1 MVRGSLEALVAARRQ
16 KRGKDRERGE
26 GSLTKDKLLLLWFNW
41 QLTFA
46 LCSRVNWKLQGSA
59 YARAQKTLSLC
70 TEPQEGLSLG
80 LRVMEARWPR
90 QTSLW
95 AWIRGVHMQSEGL
108 ISDIPSHILRWYYS
122 GPLDRTDP
130 VLQWKVC
137 LQALDGARHTWVW
150 SQLGHFTTS
159 WPWPNDLTFLITWD
173 KNDTDLVYVT
183 VVSNEMPCMQGLLL
197 TYF

>member
-1 MVRGSLEALVAARRQ
+1 MVRGSLEALVAERRQ

-95 AWIRGVHMQSEGL
+95 AWIGGGPHAVRGAHLWYPFTHLALILLRTPWQDRPCSAVKSMSAGFGWSSPHLGL
-108 ISDIPSHILRWYYS
+108 ISAWPLYNFMTLTKWFNLSDHLR
-122 GPLDRTDP
+122 
-130 VLQWKVC
+130 
-137 LQALDGARHTWVW
+137 
-150 SQLGHFTTS
+150 
-159 WPWPNDLTFLITWD
+159 
-173 KNDTDLVYVT
+173 
-183 VVSNEMPCMQGLLL
+183 
-197 TYF
+197 